1 MHSLLA
7 GQDIGDTGDLT
18 TDEAVRLATAASTWS
33 QHYHNTSLSKLT
45 LDPSTL
51 TEVLRLHLLASGG
64 RCSDKSAK
72 WRFVTFI
79 CVIIL
84 SYPIQDL

>member
-1 MHSLLA
+1 MA
-7 GQDIGDTGDLT
+7 GLDIGETGDLT

-72 WRFVTFI
+72 WRL
-79 CVIIL
+79 VIYLCYYLTNYYIHG
-84 SYPIQDL
+84 